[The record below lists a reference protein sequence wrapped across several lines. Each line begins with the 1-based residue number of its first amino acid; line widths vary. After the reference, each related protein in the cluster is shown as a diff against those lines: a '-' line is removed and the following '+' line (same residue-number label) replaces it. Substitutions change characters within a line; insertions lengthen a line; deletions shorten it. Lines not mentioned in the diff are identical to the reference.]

1 MQAFEQDLT
10 GKRQSIADIIANI
23 QTTTT
28 PFTSMIAKRTKPV
41 NQPHTW
47 QGEVYP
53 DVDSKGVPDGKDV
66 QKFDYVPRYLLQCYA
81 QKFWRNPA
89 VSDFADEAAIAGA
102 DGGEMAR
109 QKAIAMT
116 LLKRK
121 LEQQALSADDT
132 AANSP
137 ATDPEQGYTTRG
149 MFSWIS
155 NTAQAT
161 FPVPAQLLTPAAQI
175 YSSTLNAFKEGTA
188 TPASGTT
195 FATMCASSYIQRKGP
210 LTMDA
215 FLGIYL
221 KQQITQFTT
230 YSENLASF
238 TSVRQFQRDG
248 DTKTLTNTIDQLVTD
263 TGSVRLH
270 VSSYLRKTTSTG
282 ADSAY
287 THKSGIIVDMDM
299 VGLAYTRLPRIVPQE
314 YKGGGPR
321 AICDCIGIVMCDNP
335 LGMIKMEINS

>member
-23 QTTTT
+23 QTETT

-41 NQPHTW
+41 NQPHSW

-66 QKFDYVPRYLLQCYA
+66 NRFDAVPRYLIQNYA

-89 VSDFADEAAIAGA
+89 VSDFSDLAEIAGA
-102 DGGEMAR
+102 TGGEMAR
-109 QKAIAMT
+109 QKAIALI

-121 LEQQALSADDT
+121 IEQQCLSADDT
-132 AANSP
+132 TANAP

-161 FPVPAQLLTPAAQI
+161 FPVPAPLLTPAAQI
-175 YSSTLNAFKEGTA
+175 YSSTLAGFKEGTS
-188 TPASGTT
+188 TVGTSGFAS
-195 FATMCASSYIQRKGP
+195 MCASSYIQRKGP

-221 KQQITQFTT
+221 KQLMSTFTT
-230 YSENLASF
+230 YSEQKASF
-238 TSVRQFQRDG
+238 DSVRQFNNG
-248 DTKTLTNTIDQLVTD
+248 TDTKVITRTIDQLVTD
-263 TGSVRLH
+263 TGVVRLH
-270 VSSYLRKTTSTG
+270 PSSYLRKTTTTG
-282 ADSAY
+282 VDSAY
-287 THKSGIIVDMDM
+287 THKSGIVVDMDM
-299 VGLAYTRLPRIVPQE
+299 VGLAYTRMPRIVPQE

-321 AICDCIGIVMCDNP
+321 AICDAIALLMVDNP
-335 LGMIKMEINS
+335 LGLMKMEINS